1 MNQNFHQPVLLEE
14 TLYYLK
20 VKKNGKYIDATLGGG
35 GHTSAILK
43 HGGKVLAMDCDPEA
57 IASARKHLFFAC
69 PAPTR
74 GKTEVGPN
82 ADWRLAQENFK
93 NLRKTALSFGFDNV
107 DGVLF
112 DLGVSSHQLD
122 TPSRGF
128 SFKTD
133 TPLDMRMDPDL
144 KVKALDLINGLNKDE
159 LEKLFYKLGQE
170 NDFRRVAKAI
180 VDARSL
186 KPIIT
191 GQQLAVLI
199 EKVKGRRGKIHPA
212 TKIFQALR
220 IAVNDEINNLKEA
233 LPEALGILKPGGKF
247 VVISFHSGED
257 RIVKNFLKQE
267 QLAGNLKILTKKPV
281 EAGVEEIKNNP
292 RSRSAKLRAAEK
304 I

>member
-1 MNQNFHQPVLLEE
+1 LNQNFHQPVLLEE

>member
-1 MNQNFHQPVLLEE
+1 LNQNFHQPVLLEE

-93 NLRKTALSFGFDNV
+93 NLKKTALSFGFDNV